1 MKRKNLEMGL
11 KQNILNALSDN
22 LTYTDNNGN
31 NVLPPVGKNSKLDTL
46 ANDLTKA
53 IATFIEDL
61 DFEVL
66 ELKSP
71 GMIKPGQIN
80 TVGSPAAQSNLVPV
94 PLIVQVSA
102 TKNEVGLPTVASE
115 VRTSSVK
122 VKKNAIDGAK

>member
-1 MKRKNLEMGL
+1 MALKDDIYDALVKNLGEEH
-11 KQNILNALSDN
+11 I
-22 LTYTDNNGN
+22 NNSPEGQKK
-31 NVLPPVGKNSKLDTL
+31 VDTL
-46 ANDLTKA
+46 ANDLTSA
-53 IATFIEDL
+53 IVTFIDDL

-80 TVGSPAAQSNLVPV
+80 TVGSPAAQSNLAPV

-115 VRTSSVK
+115 VKTSSVK
-122 VKKNAIDGAK
+122 VKQNALQKAK

>member
-1 MKRKNLEMGL
+1 MGL